1 MILKFMRICL
11 IIFSF
16 VFLTGFLPFTALLG
30 PGLTVVS
37 SGNIYKASAQFLI
50 DHQIKKKTGK
60 NSLTYVKEEVEKQSF
75 KKELNEELK
84 KLVEKRI
91 KETHKLLII
100 QNDQKKL
107 NNLIKRRIE
116 LAHKKINFDKFN
128 Q

>member
-1 MILKFMRICL
+1 MRICL

-107 NNLIKRRIE
+107 NNLIKRRI
-116 LAHKKINFDKFN
+116 
-128 Q
+128 